1 MPSAPAAKPK
11 TKPKTRPK
19 APRKSKTNTVTAEKL
34 AMAESQ
40 GLLAGAR
47 TQVIRG
53 RMPAALVA
61 EAKRNS
67 GITSDSKLIEAAL
80 ASIAVED
87 NYWAWL
93 STLRGSIPKDLDL
106 DICL

>member
-1 MPSAPAAKPK
+1 
-11 TKPKTRPK
+11 
-19 APRKSKTNTVTAEKL
+19 VTAGKL

-80 ASIAVED
+80 ATVAVED

-93 STLRGSIPKDLDL
+93 GTLRGSIPKELDL

>member
-1 MPSAPAAKPK
+1 MPSTPAAQPK
-11 TKPKTRPK
+11 TKPKAPK
-19 APRKSKTNTVTAEKL
+19 KSKIKNLNTAGKL

-80 ASIAVED
+80 ATLVVED
-87 NYWAWL
+87 TYWQWMMEHEG
-93 STLRGSIPKDLDL
+93 TIPKELDL